1 MHGIKEYKIYI
12 LFYKKGEIKMEKE
25 YTGMFRRI
33 DDLGRVVIPK
43 VIRKRLGIKELD
55 LFDIYITEEGILF
68 IKRTEENNE

>member
-1 MHGIKEYKIYI
+1 
-12 LFYKKGEIKMEKE
+12 MEKE